1 MHPTLWDNCMVK
13 AHLTGALG
21 SIPWLTIQE
30 PYLQPFL
37 PYAQDPIG
45 VESDNSQ
52 YDGEGES

>member
-1 MHPTLWDNCMVK
+1 M
-13 AHLTGALG
+13 HLTGALG
-21 SIPWLTIQE
+21 SIPWLTIQG
-30 PYLQPFL
+30 PYLQPSL